1 MLGDSND
8 LAGSIDLEIFGQ
20 ILEMDDD
27 DDDKEDRGF
36 SRAIV
41 YGFLEQAEDA
51 FQNMKESLYVFLN
64 PSYPSRRRY
73 IYYC

>member
-27 DDDKEDRGF
+27 EEDREF

-51 FQNMKESLYVFLN
+51 FQNMKKSLCVFLN

-73 IYYC
+73 IHYC

>member
-8 LAGSIDLEIFGQ
+8 PAGSIDLEIFGQ

-27 DDDKEDRGF
+27 EEDREF

-51 FQNMKESLYVFLN
+51 FQNMKKSLYVFLS
-64 PSYPSRRRY
+64 PSYPYKRRY
-73 IYYC
+73 IHYC